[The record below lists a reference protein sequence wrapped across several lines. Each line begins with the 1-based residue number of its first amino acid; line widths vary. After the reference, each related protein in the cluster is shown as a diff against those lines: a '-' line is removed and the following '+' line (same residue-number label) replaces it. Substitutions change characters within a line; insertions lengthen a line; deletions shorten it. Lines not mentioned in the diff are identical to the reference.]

1 MIVLK
6 ILTQIGIVFGICWV
20 SQCIERVLP
29 FTMPASIIGMLLLL
43 AMLGLRIVKTEHIRE
58 KSDFLLE
65 NLPFFFVPAVV
76 SVMNYVDV
84 LRSNLL
90 ALAAVCF
97 LSMVVTF
104 AATVLAVRLTN
115 RLMNGGKKS

>member
-43 AMLGLRIVKTEHIRE
+43 AMLGLRIVKAEHIRE

-97 LSMVVTF
+97 LSMAVTF

>member
-6 ILTQIGIVFGICWV
+6 ILTQIGIIFGICWV

-97 LSMVVTF
+97 LSMAVTF